1 MVSCELNLVEEP
13 NAGSRGAVAARG
25 PAAEPGAA
33 LNASGTTDFGPAT
46 DAGNDGESSLFGYHA
61 PNPTS
66 LADLR
71 SQARGRPL
79 CDQIA
84 AENVLSTACVLLR
97 NLGFTAPE
105 KG

>member
-1 MVSCELNLVEEP
+1 MAPPRSPERHLM
-13 NAGSRGAVAARG
+13 
-25 PAAEPGAA
+25 PAAQQISARQPMR
-33 LNASGTTDFGPAT
+33 
-46 DAGNDGESSLFGYHA
+46 GNDGESSLFGYHA